1 VSFSVEYTA
10 VLTGV
15 LQDDVTQRFLVASPT
30 VGLVTNIWNSS
41 LSTTLLVV
49 PADTAA
55 RRLARENCITPLFWV
70 HWPTT
75 DIPAR
80 LPVNPVDP
88 VPPLKKVIAADEL
101 SKVDV
106 PVSPDI
112 VIVGEHAR
120 ISGTVLCR
128 PIVIVFAAQGKGAL
142 WTINVYMRAGIT

>member
-1 VSFSVEYTA
+1 M
-10 VLTGV
+10 
-15 LQDDVTQRFLVASPT
+15 
-30 VGLVTNIWNSS
+30 
-41 LSTTLLVV
+41 
-49 PADTAA
+49 
-55 RRLARENCITPLFWV
+55 
-70 HWPTT
+70 
-75 DIPAR
+75 
-80 LPVNPVDP
+80 NPVDP

-142 WTINVYMRAGIT
+142 